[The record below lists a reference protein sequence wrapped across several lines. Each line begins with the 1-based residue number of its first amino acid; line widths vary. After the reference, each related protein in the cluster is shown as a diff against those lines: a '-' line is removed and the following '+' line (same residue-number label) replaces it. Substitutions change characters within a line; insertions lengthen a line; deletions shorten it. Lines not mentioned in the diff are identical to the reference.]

1 MRNYI
6 PTINILPLLNR
17 DFDSTSS
24 KNTIEK
30 IKKACIEVGFFQVT
44 GHRIS
49 KKNISDVTKV
59 GKKFFNSSIEN
70 KMKLAPKK
78 WNKLNKNV
86 YRGYFPNNVNGK
98 EGLDIGDLKVTKKN
112 ALKLKNQYIEYL
124 ELNKSIDKKSINILS
139 NYFDQ
144 IFILGEILFKSIIK
158 LYKKDTKNSKL
169 AFSRL
174 KTLST
179 LRFNCYPNQIKPV
192 EISKQDGVAL
202 GCETHVDSG
211 IFTILYQ
218 DKKGGL
224 QVQNRKTKKWHDVPF
239 NKNTLI
245 VNTGLALQFLSK
257 GKFKATNHR
266 VLWNKTKRMSIPFF
280 FEPSYDF
287 KMNHS
292 FLNNTTKTKSIN
304 FEKFLNNS
312 LKKFVEYQR

>member
-112 ALKLKNQYIEYL
+112 FSAQIERC
-124 ELNKSIDKKSINILS
+124 NN
-139 NYFDQ
+139 N
-144 IFILGEILFKSIIK
+144 
-158 LYKKDTKNSKL
+158 
-169 AFSRL
+169 
-174 KTLST
+174 
-179 LRFNCYPNQIKPV
+179 
-192 EISKQDGVAL
+192 
-202 GCETHVDSG
+202 
-211 IFTILYQ
+211 
-218 DKKGGL
+218 
-224 QVQNRKTKKWHDVPF
+224 
-239 NKNTLI
+239 NKNHWRCI
-245 VNTGLALQFLSK
+245 FN
-257 GKFKATNHR
+257 
-266 VLWNKTKRMSIPFF
+266 SI
-280 FEPSYDF
+280 
-287 KMNHS
+287 
-292 FLNNTTKTKSIN
+292 
-304 FEKFLNNS
+304 
-312 LKKFVEYQR
+312 